1 VGEGDV
7 RDLSGPE
14 AESGSVRAVVAA
26 SMLITTV
33 LTAHTASAR
42 DASDDPVPVTEATDD
57 TQDQAV
63 EAVVEQPVDPRVEC
77 IIQKESGGLDV
88 PNRQGSGAW
97 GPGQYF
103 PSTWAAHTALYRRAT
118 GYGGPLSLHS
128 LADVRRVMAYVLSAY
143 PWMRSAWTVRGC

>member
-1 VGEGDV
+1 M
-7 RDLSGPE
+7 R
-14 AESGSVRAVVAA
+14 VAA
-26 SMLITTV
+26 LVSATLLV
-33 LTAHTASAR
+33 LTTHVAQAR
-42 DASDDPVPVTEATDD
+42 DVGDDPVPVVNQDD
-57 TQDQAV
+57 AQDQVV

-77 IIQKESGGLDV
+77 IIAKESGGLDV

-128 LADVRRVMAYVLSAY
+128 LADVRRVMGFILGTY
-143 PWMRSAWTVRGC
+143 PSMRSAWTVRGC